1 MELVA
6 SNEALRRRNTRL
18 NPYLLFEGSHK
29 WVSVHGGGS
38 FSRDL
43 RTWWTLINDLRTSL
57 QKNPLPMGVVRDLL
71 GEVA

>member
-43 RTWWTLINDLRTSL
+43 RTWWALVDSNHGPRPYQGRALTT
-57 QKNPLPMGVVRDLL
+57 
-71 GEVA
+71 

>member
-29 WVSVHGGGS
+29 WVSVHGGGELRKEILEPGGPS
-38 FSRDL
+38 WTRTTDL
-43 RTWWTLINDLRTSL
+43 ALIRGALSPPA
-57 QKNPLPMGVVRDLL
+57 KVR
-71 GEVA
+71 V